1 MTLETALQTLSETER
16 FFIMATNQEE
26 IELNRDVTATLIP
39 HGEEFNLSRG
49 EKVTITH
56 RLGGNFTVMTL
67 QGMYRIAAKDADA
80 LGEAA
85 SDSQKKPVDSNAK
98 PAEVDEIRENLKS
111 VFDPEIP
118 VNVVDLGLIYRIEIE
133 EIKEKGRVVFVDLT
147 LTAPGCGMGPVIAD
161 DVKGKVLE
169 LPGVDEAEVEIV
181 WDPPWTQDLISEE
194 GKMELGLI

>member
-1 MTLETALQTLSETER
+1 MSSA
-16 FFIMATNQEE
+16 QEE
-26 IELNRDVTATLIP
+26 VTLTRDVIATLIP
-39 HGEEFNLSRG
+39 HGEEFTLGSG

-67 QGMYRIAAKDADA
+67 QGMYRIAARDADA
-80 LGEAA
+80 LGEA
-85 SDSQKKPVDSNAK
+85 SKTTDKKLVPNGGK
-98 PAEVDEIRENLKS
+98 PADEDDIRENLKS

-133 EIKEKGRVVFVDLT
+133 DIDSRGRVAFVDLT

-161 DVKGKVLE
+161 DCKGKVLE
-169 LPGVDEAEVEIV
+169 LAGIDDAEVEIV
-181 WDPPWTQDLISEE
+181 WDPPWTQDMISEE

>member
-1 MTLETALQTLSETER
+1 MSTS
-16 FFIMATNQEE
+16 QEE
-26 IELNRDVTATLIP
+26 IELTRDVTATLIP

-49 EKVTITH
+49 EKVTVTH

-80 LGEAA
+80 LGETKTDSLPKAQEANQEPA
-85 SDSQKKPVDSNAK
+85 SVEQIK
-98 PAEVDEIRENLKS
+98 ENLKS

-133 EIKEKGRVVFVDLT
+133 DVEEKGRVAFVDLT
-147 LTAPGCGMGPVIAD
+147 LTAPGCGMGPVIAE

-169 LPGVDEAEVEIV
+169 LPGIDDAEVEIV

>member
-1 MTLETALQTLSETER
+1 MSTS
-16 FFIMATNQEE
+16 QEE
-26 IELNRDVTATLIP
+26 IELTRDVTATLIP

-49 EKVTITH
+49 EKVTVTH

-67 QGMYRIAAKDADA
+67 QGMYRIAAKDAEA
-80 LGEAA
+80 LGETNGNDAPKTPDANQEPA
-85 SDSQKKPVDSNAK
+85 SVEQIK
-98 PAEVDEIRENLKS
+98 ENLKS

-133 EIKEKGRVVFVDLT
+133 HIEEKGRVAFVDLT
-147 LTAPGCGMGPVIAD
+147 LTAPGCGMGPVIAE

-169 LPGVDEAEVEIV
+169 LPGIDDAEVEIV

>member
-1 MTLETALQTLSETER
+1 MISA
-16 FFIMATNQEE
+16 QEE
-26 IELNRDVTATLIP
+26 VTLTRDIIATLIP
-39 HGEEFNLSRG
+39 HGEEFTLGSG

-67 QGMYRIAAKDADA
+67 QGMYRIAAWDADA
-80 LGEAA
+80 LGEA
-85 SDSQKKPVDSNAK
+85 SKTTDEKLVPNAGK
-98 PAEVDEIRENLKS
+98 PADEDDIRENLKS

-133 EIKEKGRVVFVDLT
+133 DVDNRGRVAFVDLT

-161 DVKGKVLE
+161 DCKGKVLE
-169 LPGVDEAEVEIV
+169 LAGIDDAEVEIV
-181 WDPPWTQDLISEE
+181 WDPPWTQDMISEE

>member
-1 MTLETALQTLSETER
+1 MSTS
-16 FFIMATNQEE
+16 QEE
-26 IELNRDVTATLIP
+26 IELTRDVTATLIP

-49 EKVTITH
+49 EKVTVTH

-80 LGEAA
+80 LGETN
-85 SDSQKKPVDSNAK
+85 SDDATKAPDSNQE
-98 PAEVDEIRENLKS
+98 PASVEQIKENLKS

-133 EIKEKGRVVFVDLT
+133 HIEEKGRVAFVDLT
-147 LTAPGCGMGPVIAD
+147 LTAPGCGMGPVIAE

-169 LPGVDEAEVEIV
+169 LPGIDDAEVEIV